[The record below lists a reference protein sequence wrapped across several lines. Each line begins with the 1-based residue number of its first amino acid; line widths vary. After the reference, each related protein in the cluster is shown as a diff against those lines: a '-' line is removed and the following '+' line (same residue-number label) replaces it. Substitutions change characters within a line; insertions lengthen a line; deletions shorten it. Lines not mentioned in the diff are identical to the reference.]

1 MGKRK
6 IYYSVLAV
14 IITILVVAIMLN
26 LRVDVEN
33 PGVYDGVDGKEDYA
47 MKVYH
52 ADEGQN
58 QSNDLIG
65 KDTID
70 QGPTWI
76 KRTILDIP
84 PIK

>member
-6 IYYSVLAV
+6 LYYSVFAV
-14 IITILVVAIMLN
+14 ILTILVVAIMLS

-33 PGVYDGVDGKEDYA
+33 PGVYDGVDGKDDYA

-58 QSNDLIG
+58 QANDLIG
-65 KDTID
+65 KDDIE

-84 PIK
+84 STK

>member
-6 IYYSVLAV
+6 VYYSIFAV
-14 IITILVVAIMLN
+14 ILTILVVAIMLN
-26 LRVDVEN
+26 LRVEVEN
-33 PGVYDGVDGKEDYA
+33 PGVYDKVDGNEDYA

-58 QSNDLIG
+58 QTNDLIG
-65 KDTID
+65 KNNIE

-76 KRTILDIP
+76 KRTILGTP
-84 PIK
+84 FTK